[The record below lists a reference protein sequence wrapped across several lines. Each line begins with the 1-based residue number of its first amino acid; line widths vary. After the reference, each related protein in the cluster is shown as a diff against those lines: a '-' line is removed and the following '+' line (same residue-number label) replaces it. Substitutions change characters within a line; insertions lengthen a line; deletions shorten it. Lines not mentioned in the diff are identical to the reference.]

1 MTKRLIKRAINS
13 GFKALVLTVD
23 APTMGRRRDDERNG
37 FELPENLRFDFD
49 WNYLKNYVLSG
60 INQKIKIE

>member
-1 MTKRLIKRAINS
+1 MIVFFKLYVYKDRELTKNLIKRAINS

-37 FELPENLRFDFD
+37 FKLPENLRFCF
-49 WNYLKNYVLSG
+49 KNKTF
-60 INQKIKIE
+60 N